1 MVKKSLI
8 LGFLLVFVLTFA
20 LSANP
25 VLTKA
30 DALYWGDSYDELEVF
45 LTSELAKETDPK
57 ERAEILW
64 RLSRVT
70 IGIADELKEVGAA
83 SKDELFAFYEKAE
96 AYALQ
101 SIEEYPTTWGYVYK
115 ASSVGRWGETKGP
128 LNALGKAAPMRDD
141 FSLVIDTYNELE
153 NSITWYVLG
162 QLYYQLPGWPISFG
176 NLEYAISYTRRALET
191 IPSTVLYPNHFKALA
206 EMLWKRNWSAS
217 TRNSKIK
224 TMQKEF
230 DKTTRKNLDRYMYY
244 EGANGPDAVPFYSPV
259 ALNKMSDKQEAVM
272 LLQYAVSKYNAWSF
286 HSRADKRAYAEI
298 QGLLKTYGF

>member
-1 MVKKSLI
+1 MVKKTLV
-8 LGFLLVFVLTFA
+8 LCFLLVFVLHFA
-20 LSANP
+20 FSTNP

-30 DALYWGDSYDELEVF
+30 DALYWGDSYDELEGF
-45 LTSELAKETDPK
+45 LSSELAKETDPK
-57 ERAEILW
+57 IRAEILW

-70 IGIADELKEVGAA
+70 IGIADELKELGAT
-83 SKDELFAFYEKAE
+83 KDELFAYYEKAE

-101 SIEEYPTTWGYVYK
+101 SIADFPTTWGYVYK

-141 FSLVIDTYNELE
+141 FSVVLDTYKELE
-153 NSITWYVLG
+153 NTITWYVLG

-176 NLEYAISYTRRALET
+176 NLEYAVSYTRRALET
-191 IPSTVLYPNHFKALA
+191 IPSHVLYPNHFKALA

-217 TRNSKIK
+217 VRNTKLNAMK
-224 TMQKEF
+224 REF
-230 DKTTRKNLDRYMYY
+230 DKAGRSNLERYMYF
-244 EGANGPDAVPFYSPV
+244 EGANGPGAIPFYSPV

-286 HSRADKRAYAEI
+286 HSRADKRAYTEI
-298 QGLLKTYGF
+298 QALLKTYGF